1 MTEKNKQFTIE
12 KPKIYN
18 FSKMSEEQKKKIKDG
33 PGLIKRRNSR
43 RKSLKLNKNKQIQK
57 EDDNNIKN
65 VKQMAS
71 KQRKEIQT
79 KIESNQQRKSSI
91 SRKRRY
97 NEIED
102 EGQDI
107 NLVKKDESNP
117 RKKAKLTLN
126 AEKNKKETTIFSK
139 LSKKAQKL
147 QLKFLENE
155 GTNSDDD
162 EFDSDEYLAALKRM
176 DDDESK
182 MKRNEKNKKIAPNFM
197 SAWDYKN
204 ELNTNKKY
212 NQRRGNK
219 EQNKEMK
226 QKKVRKSSIT
236 FDDYIDDEDVV
247 YRQENES
254 FIQYLVKKMDS
265 TGKDSAI
272 LFNYVTEKIQSW
284 YNQTNDVNKSIANF
298 EMTQIIQIIEFD
310 IYENIYKEQMEQ
322 NEECK
327 PFYVSN
333 WNVHL
338 TKEYKFRS
346 KELKKY
352 TKMDDGLNI
361 RFSRLSENNRIFG
374 GNDNIKDGHILAVM
388 NGEVVIIKVMM
399 AKRNKIL

>member
-1 MTEKNKQFTIE
+1 MTEKNKQFTID

-18 FSKMSEEQKKKIKDG
+18 FSKMSKEEKKKIKDG
-33 PGLIKRRNSR
+33 PRLIKRRNSR

-57 EDDNNIKN
+57 EDDNQIPN
-65 VKQMAS
+65 VKQMVI
-71 KQRKEIQT
+71 KQRKEIKT

-91 SRKRRY
+91 SRKRIY
-97 NEIED
+97 NQIED

-107 NLVKKDESNP
+107 NLVKKDETNP
-117 RKKAKLTLN
+117 RKKVKLTLN

-139 LSKKAQKL
+139 SSKKAQ
-147 QLKFLENE
+147 LEFSENQ

-204 ELNTNKKY
+204 ALNTNKND
-212 NQRRGNK
+212 NQRKR
-219 EQNKEMK
+219 NKEMK
-226 QKKVRKSSIT
+226 PKKVRRSMT
-236 FDDYIDDEDVV
+236 YDDYIDDEDVV

-265 TGKDSAI
+265 KGKDSAI

-284 YNQTNDVNKSIANF
+284 YNQTNDINKSISNF

-310 IYENIYKEQMEQ
+310 IYENIYKEEMEQ
-322 NEECK
+322 IEEHK
-327 PFYVSN
+327 PFYVTN

-346 KELKKY
+346 NELKKY
-352 TKMDDGLNI
+352 TKMDDSLNI

-374 GNDNIKDGHILAVM
+374 GKDNIKDGHILAVM
-388 NGEVVIIKVMM
+388 NGEVVIIKVIM